1 MFPAQPRAEA
11 VDAVCFLVAGAVRFV
26 LPSDEF
32 TLEWQH
38 SVEKTRWE
46 EHYHL
51 VGGRLELTQ
60 ARVQG
65 LGAGMEPGAD
75 AVLEDGWW
83 RWKPDREALAE
94 LRLTYSTYASDY
106 RVCWQQRCVE
116 LGSLLGRRSSTSESI
131 QVRGCA
137 SADAKLRRSDPP

>member
-1 MFPAQPRAEA
+1 
-11 VDAVCFLVAGAVRFV
+11 V

-46 EHYHL
+46 EHYRL
-51 VGGRLELTQ
+51 VDDRLELTQ
-60 ARVQG
+60 AGVQG
-65 LGAGMEPGAD
+65 LGAGMEPAAD

-94 LRLTYSTYASDY
+94 LRLTYSTCAGDY
-106 RVCWQQRCVE
+106 RVCWRRRCLE
-116 LGSLLGRRSSTSESI
+116 LAPLLGRRSSTSESI

-137 SADAKLRRSDPP
+137 SPDAKLRRSDPP